1 MDKKIDRF
9 ELLENIVD
17 SLIVDM
23 VKMLERKSSG
33 VYYLPEET
41 DEDTM
46 TYDFKGVNDLTV
58 EFEVIQD
65 KTITEPEVDGEYV
78 NNDAIIVIQVVYNPN
93 ADFMESMEEIIPELH
108 ELLTHEVVHFLQE
121 ESGYEFPK
129 KDPKKPYKYYTQ
141 DHEVEAQLKGFEKKS
156 KVTKKEMKDVIK
168 HWFKKYHHK
177 HNLTPTQVTKLIKKL
192 VEIYENGQK

>member
-9 ELLENIVD
+9 ELLEEIVD
-17 SLIVDM
+17 GLIVDM

-46 TYDFKGVNDLTV
+46 VYDFEGVNSLSV

-78 NNDAIIVIQVVYNPN
+78 NNDAIIVVQVVYNPN
-93 ADFMESMEEIIPELH
+93 ADFRESMEIIIPELH

-129 KDPKKPYKYYTQ
+129 KDTKKPFKYYTQ
-141 DHEVEAQLKGFEKKS
+141 DHEIEAQLKGFEKKS
-156 KVTKKEMKDVIK
+156 KVTKKEIRDVIK
-168 HWFKKYHHK
+168 HWFKKYPHK
-177 HNLTPTQVTKLIKKL
+177 HNLTPAQVTKLIKKL
-192 VEIYENGQK
+192 LEIYSDGQK

>member
-46 TYDFKGVNDLTV
+46 TYDFEGVNDLTV

-129 KDPKKPYKYYTQ
+129 KDTKKPYKYYTQ

-168 HWFKKYHHK
+168 QWFKKYPHK
-177 HNLTPTQVTKLIKKL
+177 HNLTPAQVTKLIKKL
-192 VEIYENGQK
+192 LEIYENGQK